1 MDRNDE
7 KLRVYAEK
15 YVAAWEAKRRLVGDD
30 KVQWRRLNPKTDLRC
45 MEAEEDGAL
54 RNKRRVR
61 GKKRSVG
68 AAATEEEQRDGV
80 REGER
85 GPGHT
90 SEGRRTLSWIWMGT
104 DTSGEGTNK
113 AILAG
118 LRAEWAKAWARTRRW
133 TEEVELL
140 REEMRRVPITMRWKA
155 QWWEDRSTVAE
166 FNGYHAEG
174 ARAYALRQAELFQK
188 LANHFET
195 MWAGVAAGEE
205 VESSAKTPVE
215 PIDADEEDEEGDDWV
230 APESEGE
237 GGLEGED
244 EEGSLGEE
252 DDNEDDE

>member
-1 MDRNDE
+1 
-7 KLRVYAEK
+7 
-15 YVAAWEAKRRLVGDD
+15 
-30 KVQWRRLNPKTDLRC
+30 
-45 MEAEEDGAL
+45 
-54 RNKRRVR
+54 
-61 GKKRSVG
+61 
-68 AAATEEEQRDGV
+68 
-80 REGER
+80 
-85 GPGHT
+85 
-90 SEGRRTLSWIWMGT
+90 
-104 DTSGEGTNK
+104 
-113 AILAG
+113 
-118 LRAEWAKAWARTRRW
+118 
-133 TEEVELL
+133 VELL
-140 REEMRRVPITMRWKA
+140 REEMHWVPITMRWKA

-215 PIDADEEDEEGDDWV
+215 PIDADEEDEEGDNWV